1 MGMKH
6 VWVQVVLRVGV
17 LTLWV
22 LYNFKFLIPR
32 FQSMVTG
39 DIGYAGAFSRSSMVK

>member
-1 MGMKH
+1 MNGNETR
-6 VWVQVVLRVGV
+6 VWVQVVLRVEV

-39 DIGYAGAFSRSSMVK
+39 DIGHSGAF